1 MSPGIRSQ
9 TQKQL
14 QSDMH
19 ISSCLPF
26 QGFTNLQ
33 EHVPVLGELP
43 LLPNTYYSIE
53 LYASHF
59 VPEKGGDLVF
69 MQEED
74 VYWVDEKRGW
84 EFVRGRQERFHLVNW
99 TAPGVSHRPALL
111 VQGDAH

>member
-1 MSPGIRSQ
+1 MTKIY
-9 TQKQL
+9 
-14 QSDMH
+14 H
-19 ISSCLPF
+19 VSSFLLSF

-84 EFVRGRQERFHLVNW
+84 EFVRGRNVSTWLIGRRLVYR
-99 TAPGVSHRPALL
+99 AG
-111 VQGDAH
+111 QY